1 MDEGSEYQLMRYL
14 VFGRERDPLL
24 RVTKTNLCIN
34 KLPLTYQSPLLS
46 FPLIEDFLSFPLDDD

>member
-1 MDEGSEYQLMRYL
+1 MRYL

-24 RVTKTNLCIN
+24 RVTNLCIN

>member
-1 MDEGSEYQLMRYL
+1 VDEGSEYQLMRYL

-24 RVTKTNLCIN
+24 RVTNLCIN
-34 KLPLTYQSPLLS
+34 KLPLIYQSPLLS

>member
-1 MDEGSEYQLMRYL
+1 MRYL